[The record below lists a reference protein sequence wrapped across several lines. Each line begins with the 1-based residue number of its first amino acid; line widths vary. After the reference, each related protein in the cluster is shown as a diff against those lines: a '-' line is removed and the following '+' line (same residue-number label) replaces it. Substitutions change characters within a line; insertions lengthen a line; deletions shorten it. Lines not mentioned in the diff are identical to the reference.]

1 MSVKSLSHLEQL
13 IMEIVWACGDCSV
26 RDVVRK
32 INLKK
37 KLAYTTVATILSRL
51 YQKGLVLKETHDSR
65 LYYFPKISKVDYG
78 KSAARSFMRQF
89 FSSFGDSAV
98 ASFAQSIERLPKDKK
113 KRLLKLLANPDE
125 NK

>member
-1 MSVKSLSHLEQL
+1 MKTKTLSLLEQEV
-13 IMEIVWACGDCSV
+13 MNIVWGCGYCSV
-26 RDVVRK
+26 RDVLKK
-32 INLKK
+32 ISRKK